1 MPATAFVNN
10 IRADLFDANT
20 VYVALDNHKYGD
32 FKPYLY
38 KSTNKG
44 KTWKSITGNIPD
56 RHLIWRMVQDHVKS
70 DLLFAA
76 TEFGIYFTLDGG
88 GNWMKLSGGAP
99 TIAFRGI
106 TIQREWNDLVAA
118 SFGRGFF
125 ILDDISVL
133 REIDEEKLKAEG
145 TLFSTRQAD
154 WYSPRSIVS
163 SQVSAQY
170 AAPNPE
176 FGATFTYYLSEG
188 YTTMESERKKKER
201 EAAKNGQDIPFPGW
215 DALEAE
221 KEEVKPQVFITI
233 KDKEGNV
240 VRRLNG
246 RTNKGLHR
254 INWDLMYAS
263 KRPVNPSRAGQGGFG
278 GRSWGGMPAMPGTYT
293 ATLSKMIDGTITE
306 LSGPVSFEVVPL
318 REGALEGAS
327 PEKMLAFGKKVEA
340 FYNDYSVVN
349 YMMENSMGRVNAL
362 QIALSRADET
372 PGELVSELYNLNK
385 RMMDIQDEMEG
396 NSAKEE
402 VGERNNP
409 TIRSRMFVGMRGM
422 RSTYGPTPNQ
432 EQSMD
437 AAIAD
442 LAKLKPQIEKIYNE
456 DLPQLEQKIM
466 KAGAPWIEGS
476 LIPKNE

>member
-163 SQVSAQY
+163 SQGSAQY

-201 EAAKNGQDIPFPGW
+201 EAAKNGQDILFPGW

-263 KRPVNPSRAGQGGFG
+263 KRPVNPSRAGQGGF
-278 GRSWGGMPAMPGTYT
+278 
-293 ATLSKMIDGTITE
+293 
-306 LSGPVSFEVVPL
+306 
-318 REGALEGAS
+318 
-327 PEKMLAFGKKVEA
+327 
-340 FYNDYSVVN
+340 
-349 YMMENSMGRVNAL
+349 
-362 QIALSRADET
+362 
-372 PGELVSELYNLNK
+372 
-385 RMMDIQDEMEG
+385 
-396 NSAKEE
+396 
-402 VGERNNP
+402 
-409 TIRSRMFVGMRGM
+409 RSRHL
-422 RSTYGPTPNQ
+422 
-432 EQSMD
+432 QS
-437 AAIAD
+437 AQACR
-442 LAKLKPQIEKIYNE
+442 LVLV
-456 DLPQLEQKIM
+456 L
-466 KAGAPWIEGS
+466 G
-476 LIPKNE
+476 